1 MTRRTLFLL
10 ACALLLGARV
20 APDDPVTLFL
30 IGDSTMADK
39 PPGDHPERGWG
50 QVLPRFFDAAVRIE
64 NHARNGRSTRSFL
77 AEDRWRPVLEALR
90 PGDHVIIQFGHNDQ
104 SREKTDRYTPPED
117 YRANIVRFVR
127 EARERGG
134 IPVLATSIVRRRF
147 TEAGEFFDVH
157 GVYPAIVR
165 DVAAELEV
173 PLLDMHRS
181 SADLL
186 RSLGPEG
193 SKHLF
198 LNVPPG
204 VYSTLPEG
212 KKDDTH
218 FSEQG
223 ALRMA
228 ELAVGAMRQA
238 GLGIARHLR
247 GTYRNPVLH
256 ADYSDPDV
264 LRDGGE
270 YYMTASSFQCVPGLP
285 VLHSRDLVHWTLIG
299 HALAALP
306 SPDFDVARH
315 GEGVWAPAIR
325 RMYGEYR
332 IYYGDPDRGI
342 FVVSAPHP
350 RGPWS
355 APRCLQEAR
364 GWIDP
369 CPLVDD
375 DGTAYLVHAWA
386 KSRAGF
392 NGILTL
398 RRLSADGLAVLDTGT
413 TVFEGGDLHPTI
425 EGPKLHRRN
434 GFYYIFAP
442 AGGVSRGWQTVLRS
456 RSITGPYEARTVLRQ
471 GSTAVNGPH
480 QGAWVDTEDGSS
492 WFLHFQDAGAYG
504 RIVHL
509 QPMAWANGWPV
520 PGADPDGDG
529 VGEPV
534 VEARL
539 PVATPYAADP
549 GGSDDFD
556 GPELNLHWQWQGN
569 PSPRWC
575 SLAERPG
582 SLRLRGS
589 SSTHAA
595 VNLWSVPDLLLQK
608 FPAASF
614 AVTTTLTTEHAGGR
628 AEAGLIVMG
637 AEYAG
642 VVVDARP
649 GSVAVRAI
657 RCLKADSGSAEEA
670 GAPVPVPPGAVH
682 LRVTVA
688 AGGICTFSYSMDGRT
703 FLPLGE
709 EFRARKGRWIGAKV
723 GLFARTDGEGYAD
736 VDWFRITS

>member
-1 MTRRTLFLL
+1 MTRRSLFLL
-10 ACALLLGARV
+10 GCVLLLGAGV
-20 APDDPVTLFL
+20 APEDPVTLFL

-39 PPGDHPERGWG
+39 PPGDQPERGWG
-50 QVLPRFFDAAVRIE
+50 QMLPRFFDAAVRIE

-90 PGDHVIIQFGHNDQ
+90 PGDYVIIQFGHNDQ

-117 YRANIVRFVR
+117 YRANLVRFVR

-147 TEAGEFFDVH
+147 TDTGEFTDVH
-157 GVYPAIVR
+157 GVYPGIAR
-165 DVAAELEV
+165 EVAAELAA

-181 SADLL
+181 SAELL
-186 RSLGPEG
+186 RSLGPEV

-198 LNVPPG
+198 LHVPPG

-212 KKDDTH
+212 RKDDTH

-228 ELAVGAMRQA
+228 ELAVGAMRDA
-238 GLGIARHLR
+238 GFGIVRHLR
-247 GTYRNPVLH
+247 GAYRNPVLH

-264 LRDGGE
+264 LRDGGD

-306 SPDFDVARH
+306 SPHFDDARH

-342 FVVSAPHP
+342 FLVSAPDP

-355 APRCLQEAR
+355 APHCVQAAR

-369 CPLVDD
+369 CPFVDE

-392 NGILTL
+392 NGVLTL
-398 RRLSADGLAVLDTGT
+398 RKLSADGRSVVDSGITL
-413 TVFEGGDLHPTI
+413 FEGGDLHPTI
-425 EGPKLHRRN
+425 EGPKVYRKG
-434 GFYYIFAP
+434 GFIYIFAP
-442 AGGVSRGWQTVLRS
+442 AGGVSRGWQSVLRS
-456 RSITGPYEARTVLRQ
+456 RSITGPYEGRVVLRQ
-471 GSTAVNGPH
+471 GNTGVNGPH
-480 QGAWVDTEDGSS
+480 QGAWVETEEGSS

-504 RIVHL
+504 RILHL
-509 QPMAWANGWPV
+509 QPMTWTNGWPV

-529 VGEPV
+529 TGEPV

-539 PVATPYAADP
+539 PAVAPPVAGP
-549 GGSDDFD
+549 GGSDEFN
-556 GPELNLHWQWQGN
+556 GPGLNLHWQWHGN
-569 PSPRWC
+569 PSPRWY

-582 SLRLRGS
+582 YLRLRGDSGARVS
-589 SSTHAA
+589 S
-595 VNLWSVPDLLLQK
+595 NLWSVPDLLLQK
-608 FPAASF
+608 FPAGSCT
-614 AVTTTLTTEHAGGR
+614 VTTALTTELAGGR
-628 AEAGLIVMG
+628 VESGLIVMG
-637 AEYAG
+637 ADYAG

-649 GSVAVRAI
+649 GSLALRAL
-657 RCLKADSGSAEEA
+657 RCMNADSGSAEEA
-670 GAPVPVPPGAVH
+670 GAPVPVPPGPVH

-688 AGGICTFSYSMDGRT
+688 AGGMCTFSYSLDGHT
-703 FLPLGE
+703 FSPLGE
-709 EFRARKGRWIGAKV
+709 GFRARQGRWIGAKV
-723 GLFARTDGEGYAD
+723 GLFTRCNGEGYAD